1 MLPLSLKKFRI
12 ITINIITLSIEVAI
26 DNFSNF
32 FYTMM
37 LLMLP
42 HDFGLSDCFNENRGN
57 DKI

>member
-12 ITINIITLSIEVAI
+12 ITINIITLRIEVAI
-26 DNFSNF
+26 DNYSNF

-37 LLMLP
+37 LLML
-42 HDFGLSDCFNENRGN
+42 DCQIVSIENKLN